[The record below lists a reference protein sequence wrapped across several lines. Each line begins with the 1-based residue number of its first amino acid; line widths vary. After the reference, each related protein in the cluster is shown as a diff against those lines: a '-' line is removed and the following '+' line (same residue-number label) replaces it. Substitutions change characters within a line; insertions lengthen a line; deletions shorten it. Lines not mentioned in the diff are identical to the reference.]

1 MASTNKGMWAS
12 MVSLAQAVQ
21 RAVETS
27 ANSGGTPE
35 ALEAGHDLELALQR
49 HRTSFISLL
58 RNPPKNANERSTLQ
72 RSITEP
78 MTLQGHTGPTKLS
91 ESFVKE
97 AIIISDMFNMSEM
110 SAMSLLRSA
119 EEESTLYP
127 GVPRGLIAILF
138 YYDSR
143 VNLAHALKTLVQARQ
158 GISWVL
164 LPDNEELSQSITR
177 YLQPILNI
185 SLVDRILELV
195 TSMDITKEI
204 ELLQQ
209 NRALGDAKHRKM
221 VLDKFLAVRSL
232 LAETLFCWAAQTPF
246 KKDECRRLLAYMSK
260 VKLTETSDGSLDPI
274 NLSLLMALLYS
285 LEAGHLLNQ
294 EDMTEALTQFPI
306 SSDRT
311 FVQEIHHEVRSDQ
324 AWETPGLKAIVQLAW
339 AVSLANLRQVAVA
352 TQLADI
358 DNILEDDDAVL
369 DDSLKGKVFSFIQ
382 NSILSKKNTPLDTFY
397 CQRLHSILSDF
408 IIHVPERVKAMKNR
422 ADENSRLITANLRE
436 SLQPPTNLD
445 QPFEELLICLAAL
458 YQDGQCGELVEDYW
472 CPSEILPTAS
482 LQYRGQGTRQMAL
495 FKFVRLPGDYLPPS
509 LFVPYVNLLTSLAT
523 TPRSAQYVYNFLR
536 MNSQP
541 LSHGSNLAWEHFMT
555 ALTQY
560 YNNLRIEEPGAMDT
574 MYRARGTPRGITPQ
588 EVQGIQA
595 VLQLVTMVAE
605 KDELSRVA
613 LCDNA
618 AWAPLY
624 VCTGLLTCAVPLAL
638 KVELVNTLAA
648 FSGTP
653 ALAQRVWELIE
664 GGGLIPVQEGVA
676 GYQPRGLLVD
686 IEEVESSREEF
697 TLTRA
702 ILKLLGTLVRAGIP
716 PMLGAA
722 TRQPGFRPYLDL
734 IRDRIFLRHD
744 SRAYRD
750 SGERWAVAC
759 GCLELLYQLLTEQL
773 HTVTSTMEQRSGQA
787 PGCSVLLDLVQESQL
802 VKQVLSVLH
811 DGVQIL
817 EQYKEV
823 PGQKDLNASLLL
835 VLQLLLEAQ
844 EQQHLV
850 LGTSNN
856 PDIVLGV
863 ERLLMGVNVH
873 TGVSDHFLNVVRL
886 VGHHQDLPSH
896 AALACRLLTTSA
908 ARPSSQTHLFSL
920 ITSSA
925 TTATSVR
932 HSFVEV
938 IDHAALDIPEH
949 LDAADAAL
957 NLLLKYLPL
966 PTPNVAHFLL
976 GYTADGMTTLRSDL
990 LGAGARGYP
999 RTAIHAVLAS
1009 LPSCPPSLS
1018 EVAYRLVYELC
1029 SDINTSAPTLRFLR
1043 SSEDLLYRTVA
1054 TMGLPH
1060 TDSRLRLL
1068 SQGWLLRCVALELR
1082 YHATHQQ
1089 RSQLA
1094 RLIHLLVAGAEL
1106 PQQEPLD
1113 ASQGWTGGSSGGRGP
1128 LLTLLDAI
1136 DLSIDFPAP
1145 LQCEY
1150 FTRASELIGNCESPS
1165 PEGPVVN
1172 LKMLHQQLT
1181 ALLQEGGSGT
1191 SLTQRDPLQEEL
1203 ELVMGH
1209 ALMLNQTR
1217 ALLFAHRHFLEG
1229 WRQVVEVVVAVTPPD
1244 LIETA
1249 THHTFLHTL
1258 THDLTRRLLDDTAL
1272 QSLTTQLVS
1281 TLLMLVTTLRTLHAR
1296 PAHHHPQYVS
1306 MLDSGNCAVQAEFP
1320 SSLQLVLR
1328 GLVECVARF
1337 KQCSQGVR
1345 ASIYAA
1351 LLNYLQI
1358 CADPVDKTGEDADS
1372 LQSLLLA
1379 PRETQEE
1386 QFHRENY
1393 DVVRDELPQL
1403 VDVLAVEAGGGHHV
1417 CQVLALTCLSALAAL
1432 EQRAAPLTNESLLLS
1447 HLADHG
1453 HLRRLLDA
1461 LRTDDRQLLSL
1472 LTADDDDL
1480 RPLYV
1485 YEARMSLLARLALSP
1500 TGAQQ
1505 LLQSGLTTRLSEL
1518 TALDYRPAQPIQSA
1532 SSEEF
1537 LPSVVQRYRS
1547 VLMAA
1552 IRVYLAILTSLGSD
1566 NYSATAHLLR
1576 FLAAHGEAFAS
1587 GLCVPS
1593 LPSLQALEEVALLSA
1608 AVAGAAPPGPITA
1621 IDPSDLES
1629 GAQATRLQQLLIA
1642 LLPHVLPQSRLSAAL
1657 DMLPENEEGVN
1668 VKEMARTATLTTLAA
1683 VLNYA
1688 TARLIHG
1695 GTDTR
1700 DITLVFRASM
1710 DNGIPTGAVGRPLS
1724 LATLVECA
1732 SQVSHHFTVA
1742 RSACETATACLQA
1755 LESNQP
1761 VEHLRQ
1767 YVSSALADAA
1777 SPAAVRRLAEEHL
1790 SQVVALHRRQ
1800 EQLAVHAA
1808 ESAAFLLWR
1817 HLEYFICHAP
1827 SAPGPAQDDFTRRE
1841 VGVPRTLT
1849 PTEIDSLRKQASTAL
1864 QEVLPRLQKVHEEY
1878 SAATGHVAF
1887 LAAAITRIRRL
1898 LVP

>member
-1 MASTNKGMWAS
+1 M
-12 MVSLAQAVQ
+12 
-21 RAVETS
+21 
-27 ANSGGTPE
+27 
-35 ALEAGHDLELALQR
+35 
-49 HRTSFISLL
+49 FIFY
-58 RNPPKNANERSTLQ
+58 RSTLQ
-72 RSITEP
+72 RSVTELV
-78 MTLQGHTGPTKLS
+78 TLPGHAAPTKLS
-91 ESFVKE
+91 EVFVKE
-97 AIIISDMFNMSEM
+97 AIIISDMFNMSEI
-110 SAMSLLRSA
+110 SAMSLLQSA

-177 YLQPILNI
+177 YLEPILNI
-185 SLVDRILELV
+185 SLVDRILELI

-232 LAETLFCWAAQTPF
+232 LADTLFCWAAQTPL
-246 KKDECRRLLAYMSK
+246 KKDECRRLIAYMSK
-260 VKLTETSDGSLDPI
+260 VKLTETGDGSLDPV
-274 NLSLLMALLYS
+274 NLALLMALLYS
-285 LEAGHLLNQ
+285 LEAGHLLTS

-306 SSDRT
+306 TSDRT
-311 FVQEIHHEVRSDQ
+311 FVQEIHREVRSDQ

-339 AVSLANLRQVAVA
+339 TISLANLRQIAVA

-358 DNILEDDDAVL
+358 DSILEEDDAVL
-369 DDSLKGKVFSFIQ
+369 DDALKGKVFSFIQ
-382 NSILSKKNTPLDTFY
+382 NSILSKKNTPLDSFY
-397 CQRLHSILSDF
+397 CQRLHAILSDF
-408 IIHVPERVKAMKNR
+408 IINVPERVKAMKNR

-445 QPFEELLICLAAL
+445 QPFEELLTCLAAL

-472 CPSEILPTAS
+472 CPSEILPTAT

-495 FKFVRLPGDYLPPS
+495 FKFVRLPGDFLPPS

-523 TPRSAQYVYNFLR
+523 TPRSAHYVYNFLR

-541 LSHGSNLAWEHFMT
+541 LSQGSNLAWEHFMT

-588 EVQGIQA
+588 EVQGLSA
-595 VLQLVTMVAE
+595 VLQLLTMVAE

-618 AWAPLY
+618 LWTPLY
-624 VCTGLLTCAVPLAL
+624 VFTGLLTCAVPLTL
-638 KVELVNTLAA
+638 KVELVNALAS
-648 FSGTP
+648 FSRTP
-653 ALAQRVWELIE
+653 ALAQQVWELVE
-664 GGGLIPVQEGVA
+664 GGGLIPIQEGVA

-697 TLTRA
+697 PLTQA
-702 ILKLLGTLVRAGIP
+702 ILKLLSTLVHAGIP

-722 TRQPGFRPYLDL
+722 TRQPGFRPYLDMV
-734 IRDRIFLRHD
+734 RDKIFLRHD
-744 SRAYRD
+744 TRAYRD
-750 SGERWAVAC
+750 AGERWAVAR
-759 GCLELLYQLLTEQL
+759 GCLELLHQLLTEQFQ
-773 HTVTSTMEQRSGQA
+773 VTPALVDQRGGQP
-787 PGCSVLLDLVQESQL
+787 PGHSILLDLVQESRLQ
-802 VKQVLSVLH
+802 KQVLSVLH

-817 EQYKEV
+817 EQYKDV
-823 PGQKDLNASLLL
+823 PGQKDLHASLLL
-835 VLQLLLEAQ
+835 VLQLLLAAQ
-844 EQQHLV
+844 DQQHLV
-850 LGTSNN
+850 LGTSTN
-856 PDIVLGV
+856 PEVVLGV
-863 ERLLMGVNVH
+863 ERLLMGINIH
-873 TGVSDHFLNVVRL
+873 TGVSDHLLNVVHL
-886 VGHHQDLPSH
+886 VGHHQDLPNH
-896 AALACRLLTTSA
+896 AAIACRLLANSA
-908 ARPSSQTHLFSL
+908 ARPSSQTHLLSL
-920 ITSSA
+920 LTASA
-925 TTATSVR
+925 TTATTVR

-966 PTPNVAHFLL
+966 PAPNVAHFLL

-990 LGAGARGYP
+990 LDAGARGYP
-999 RTAIHAVLAS
+999 RTALHATIAA
-1009 LPSCPPSLS
+1009 LPSCPPNLA
-1018 EVAYRLVYELC
+1018 EVAYRLIYELC
-1029 SDINTSAPTLRFLR
+1029 SDTNTSAPTLRYLR
-1043 SSEDLLYRTVA
+1043 SSQDLLYRTVA
-1054 TMGLPH
+1054 TMGLPQ

-1068 SQGWLLRCVALELR
+1068 SQGWVLRCVGLELR
-1082 YHATHQQ
+1082 YHAVHQQ

-1113 ASQGWTGGSSGGRGP
+1113 VSQGWVGGISGGRGP
-1128 LLTLLDAI
+1128 LLTLLDAV
-1136 DLSIDFPAP
+1136 DLSVEPPPP

-1150 FTRASELIGNCESPS
+1150 FTRASELITSCESPS
-1165 PEGPVVN
+1165 PEGPMVN

-1181 ALLQEGGSGT
+1181 ALLQEGGSGA
-1191 SLTQRDPLQEEL
+1191 SITQRDPLQEEL
-1203 ELVMGH
+1203 ELVMDH

-1217 ALLFAHRHFLEG
+1217 ALLFAHKHFLEG

-1258 THDLTRRLLDDTAL
+1258 THDLTRRLLDDSAL
-1272 QSLTTQLVS
+1272 PSLTTLLVS

-1296 PAHHHPQYVS
+1296 PTHHHPQYVS
-1306 MLDSGNCAVQAEFP
+1306 MLDSGSSTVQAEFP

-1337 KQCSQGVR
+1337 KQCNQGVR
-1345 ASIYAA
+1345 ASMYAA

-1358 CADPVDKTGEDADS
+1358 RADPIDRSEEDADS
-1372 LQSLLLA
+1372 YHSLLLA

-1393 DVVRDELPQL
+1393 EVVREELSQL

-1432 EQRAAPLTNESLLLS
+1432 EQRAAPLTNDSLLLS
-1447 HLADHG
+1447 HLTDHG

-1461 LRTDDRQLLSL
+1461 LRTDDRQLISL
-1472 LTADDDDL
+1472 LTTDDDDL

-1500 TGAQQ
+1500 AGAQQ
-1505 LLQSGLTTRLSEL
+1505 LLQSRLTTRLSEMV
-1518 TALDYRPAQPIQSA
+1518 ALDYRPTQPMQSA
-1532 SSEEF
+1532 SNEEF
-1537 LPSVVQRYRS
+1537 IPSAVQRYQT

-1552 IRVYLAILTSLGSD
+1552 LRVYLAVLTSLGSD

-1576 FLAAHGEAFAS
+1576 FLAAHGEALAS

-1593 LPSLQALEEVALLSA
+1593 APSLQALEEVALLSA

-1621 IDPSDLES
+1621 TDPSELES

-1642 LLPHVLPQSRLSAAL
+1642 LLPHILPQSRLATAI
-1657 DMLPENEEGVN
+1657 DTLPENEEGVN
-1668 VKEMARTATLTTLAA
+1668 VREMARTATLTTLAA

-1695 GTDTR
+1695 GTAAR

-1742 RSACETATACLQA
+1742 RSARETATAHLQA
-1755 LESNQP
+1755 LEGNQP

-1800 EQLAVHAA
+1800 EQLAVHTA

-1827 SAPGPAQDDFTRRE
+1827 SAPGPAQDDLTGRE
-1841 VGVPRTLT
+1841 VGVSRTLT
-1849 PTEIDSLRKQASTAL
+1849 PTEVENLRKQAWTAL